1 MSNDSKQGGNKVNLA
16 TFEKWDK
23 DRGLKEI
30 FCFKTSTVDNCVYV
44 TEVWCK
50 VCAAQQHHFANH
62 PNLKGQVLD
71 SSVKRFIDGTMLKRV
86 LLIDTWIHQWHIKL
100 RWKTTNPVHHNVIK
114 RYLFKYFLTQSCT
127 QRSCAF

>member
-1 MSNDSKQGGNKVNLA
+1 MLNDSKQGGNKVTLA

-30 FCFKTSTVDNCVYV
+30 FGFKTSTVDNCVYV

-71 SSVKRFIDGTMLKRV
+71 SSVKRFIDGTNNVKKSALDRHM
-86 LLIDTWIHQWHIKL
+86 DTSAAHKIAMEHHKPSTSQRHQEVFI
-100 RWKTTNPVHHNVIK
+100 
-114 RYLFKYFLTQSCT
+114 
-127 QRSCAF
+127 